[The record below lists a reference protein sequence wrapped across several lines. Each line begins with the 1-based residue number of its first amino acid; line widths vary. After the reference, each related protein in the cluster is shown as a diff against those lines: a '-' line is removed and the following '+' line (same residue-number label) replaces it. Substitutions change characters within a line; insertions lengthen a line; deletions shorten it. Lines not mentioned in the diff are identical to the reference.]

1 MKKRLIILAST
12 LVVAASVAATASVAA
27 AALGSDGS
35 AVEHE
40 LAQAREATAKY
51 HDVANA
57 VADGYVPFS
66 DCVAGPGLG
75 TMGIHY
81 AKPSLL
87 GGGLD
92 ARHPELLLYVPSD
105 DGLRLVGVEYF
116 KIDADQNLTTDDDR
130 PSLFGQPFDGPME
143 GHQPGMPRHYDLHV
157 WLWQANPAG
166 MFAQFNPNVSC

>member
-1 MKKRLIILAST
+1 M
-12 LVVAASVAATASVAA
+12 
-27 AALGSDGS
+27 
-35 AVEHE
+35 
-40 LAQAREATAKY
+40 
-51 HDVANA
+51 
-57 VADGYVPFS
+57 PFS
-66 DCVAGPGLG
+66 DCVAAPGLG

-81 AKPSLL
+81 ARPSLL

-92 ARHPELLLYVPSD
+92 ARQPELLLYVPSD